1 MDEEL
6 RLAIC
11 EADRLLSFVAY
22 KYAKYFPKDVVLDL
36 KTTSRRLRD
45 YADCRDGASS

>member
-11 EADRLLSFVAY
+11 EADRLLAFIAY
-22 KYAKYFPKDVVLDL
+22 KYAKYLPKDVVLDM
-36 KTTSRRLRD
+36 KTTVRRLRD
-45 YADCRDGASS
+45 YEDCRNRTPE